1 MKNRFIYIILAI
13 MVVLL
18 VNPFIRHTG
27 KSGYFIATLLA
38 AMIPLASFY
47 ALTEDRG
54 RAIII
59 LFIGAPFVIL
69 DGINMFYANRYL
81 MVVAYSFATILYFY
95 IIVLSLKNLL
105 SQRLITANLIY
116 CAISIYLLIGIMWAG
131 VYTVLEGIF
140 PGSFS
145 EIPGAVDLVY
155 FSFVTLT
162 TVGFGDVAPL
172 SILCQRLA
180 VFEAAMGSIYMAII
194 IAMIVGRYMS
204 LQVEQDSERDTH
216 LK

>member
-95 IIVLSLKNLL
+95 SFKIE
-105 SQRLITANLIY
+105 LIFY
-116 CAISIYLLIGIMWAG
+116 SY
-131 VYTVLEGIF
+131 
-140 PGSFS
+140 
-145 EIPGAVDLVY
+145 DL
-155 FSFVTLT
+155 F
-162 TVGFGDVAPL
+162 
-172 SILCQRLA
+172 
-180 VFEAAMGSIYMAII
+180 
-194 IAMIVGRYMS
+194 
-204 LQVEQDSERDTH
+204 
-216 LK
+216 